1 VRVASQVLVET
12 RPGAEPLTLDGAEE
26 IARSALEHRGTPVAS
41 VPRFL
46 ELPMNYYDSFA
57 FDAIIDA

>member
-1 VRVASQVLVET
+1 M
-12 RPGAEPLTLDGAEE
+12 TLDGAEE